1 MKREQSI
8 VDQRHVALTFGIL
21 LLTTISALETLAVTT
36 IASTS
41 RLFAIVREIAC
52 LIERTR

>member
-1 MKREQSI
+1 MKRQQSI
-8 VDQRHVALTFGIL
+8 VDQTHVALTFGIL

-41 RLFAIVREIAC
+41 RLFAIVREIEH

>member
-1 MKREQSI
+1 MKRQQSI
-8 VDQRHVALTFGIL
+8 VDQTHVALTFGIL

-41 RLFAIVREIAC
+41 MLFAIVREIKR
-52 LIERTR
+52 LTERT